1 VEFEF
6 DEDQLLLR
14 QSVRETLAKT
24 SALPSDELWATYTA
38 LGWLEAPPVELA
50 IVLDELGYVAD
61 PTPFLAT
68 ATWFAPLA
76 GRLPEGSGTGVFD
89 GAGRFVL
96 DADRADEVA
105 LLTGDGVVVVSGAEV
120 TAERVDTF
128 DLRLHVAHLTSG
140 DPGGGP
146 VTSVGPGGVPLVA
159 GVPDLALMGLAVT
172 TVGACR
178 RILDLVVAHVKQ
190 RHQFGAAIGSFQ
202 AVKHKAADMYLAI
215 ERARVLAYY
224 AALTI
229 AEDDPGR
236 HRAAVMAKAA
246 AGECQEVVYRN
257 GTQLFGAM
265 GFTWENE
272 LHVYLKRAVAANLL
286 LGSATVQ
293 RKALLAMEVA
303 ALCGS
308 ALTPRSRSSG
318 PSSPRSSTS
327 TCRPPPRPAN
337 GRGRA
342 RTSPSGRAAGSGR
355 CSTRAGC
362 CPVSRPSTAVAT
374 PPSSRCSPIRKS
386 CRGGGST
393 TASTRRVSASS
404 ARRC

>member
-14 QSVRETLAKT
+14 RSVRETLAKT
-24 SALPSDELWATYTA
+24 SALPEDELWATYTA

-120 TAERVDTF
+120 TAERLDTF
-128 DLRLHVAHLTSG
+128 DLRLHVAHVTWG

-146 VTSVGPGGVPLVA
+146 VASVGPGGVPLVA
-159 GVPDLALMGLAVT
+159 GIPDLALMGLAVT
-172 TVGACR
+172 AVGACR

-190 RHQFGAAIGSFQ
+190 RHQFGVPI
-202 AVKHKAADMYLAI
+202 
-215 ERARVLAYY
+215 LAYY

-286 LGSATVQ
+286 LGSATAA
-293 RKALLAMEVA
+293 RKALLEMEAA
-303 ALCGS
+303 AL
-308 ALTPRSRSSG
+308 
-318 PSSPRSSTS
+318 
-327 TCRPPPRPAN
+327 
-337 GRGRA
+337 
-342 RTSPSGRAAGSGR
+342 
-355 CSTRAGC
+355 
-362 CPVSRPSTAVAT
+362 
-374 PPSSRCSPIRKS
+374 
-386 CRGGGST
+386 
-393 TASTRRVSASS
+393 
-404 ARRC
+404 

>member
-14 QSVRETLAKT
+14 QSVRETLART
-24 SALPSDELWATYTA
+24 SALPENELWATYTA

-76 GRLPEGSGTGVFD
+76 GRLPVGSGTGVFD
-89 GAGRFVL
+89 GDGRFVL
-96 DADRADEVA
+96 DGDRADEVA
-105 LLTGDGVVVVSGAEV
+105 LLTGDGVVVVSGAEL
-120 TAERVDTF
+120 TAERLDTF
-128 DLRLHVAHLTSG
+128 DLRLHVAHVTSG
-140 DPGGGP
+140 DPGGAP
-146 VTSVGPGGVPLVA
+146 VASVGPGGVRLVA
-159 GVPDLALMGLAVT
+159 GIPDLALMGLAVT
-172 TVGACR
+172 SVGACR

-190 RHQFGAAIGSFQ
+190 RHQFGAPIGSFQ

-286 LGSATVQ
+286 LGSATAA
-293 RKALLAMEVA
+293 RKALLEMEAA
-303 ALCGS
+303 AL
-308 ALTPRSRSSG
+308 
-318 PSSPRSSTS
+318 
-327 TCRPPPRPAN
+327 
-337 GRGRA
+337 
-342 RTSPSGRAAGSGR
+342 
-355 CSTRAGC
+355 
-362 CPVSRPSTAVAT
+362 
-374 PPSSRCSPIRKS
+374 
-386 CRGGGST
+386 
-393 TASTRRVSASS
+393 
-404 ARRC
+404 

>member
-6 DEDQLLLR
+6 DEDQLQLR
-14 QSVRETLAKT
+14 QAVRETLAKIR
-24 SALPSDELWATYTA
+24 ALPEAELWPTYIG

-105 LLTGDGVVVVSGAEV
+105 LLTGDGIVVLSGAEV
-120 TAERVDTF
+120 TAERLDTF
-128 DLRLHVAHLTSG
+128 DLRLHVAH
-140 DPGGGP
+140 
-146 VTSVGPGGVPLVA
+146 VTSAGPGCADLIP

-190 RHQFGAAIGSFQ
+190 RHQFGVPIGSFQ

-229 AEDDPGR
+229 AEDDPRR

-286 LGSATVQ
+286 LGSAALQ

-303 ALCGS
+303 AL
-308 ALTPRSRSSG
+308 
-318 PSSPRSSTS
+318 
-327 TCRPPPRPAN
+327 
-337 GRGRA
+337 
-342 RTSPSGRAAGSGR
+342 
-355 CSTRAGC
+355 
-362 CPVSRPSTAVAT
+362 
-374 PPSSRCSPIRKS
+374 
-386 CRGGGST
+386 
-393 TASTRRVSASS
+393 
-404 ARRC
+404 

>member
-24 SALPSDELWATYTA
+24 SALPEHELWATYTA

-76 GRLPEGSGTGVFD
+76 GRLPAGSGTGVFD

-120 TAERVDTF
+120 TAERLDTF
-128 DLRLHVAHLTSG
+128 DLRLHVAHVTG

-146 VTSVGPGGVPLVA
+146 AASAGPGGVHLVA
-159 GVPDLALMGLAVT
+159 GIPDLALMGLAVT
-172 TVGACR
+172 AVGACR
-178 RILDLVVAHVKQ
+178 RVLDLVVAHVKQ
-190 RHQFGAAIGSFQ
+190 RHQFGVPIGSFQ

-286 LGSATVQ
+286 LGSATAA
-293 RKALLAMEVA
+293 RKALLEMEAA
-303 ALCGS
+303 AL
-308 ALTPRSRSSG
+308 
-318 PSSPRSSTS
+318 
-327 TCRPPPRPAN
+327 
-337 GRGRA
+337 
-342 RTSPSGRAAGSGR
+342 
-355 CSTRAGC
+355 
-362 CPVSRPSTAVAT
+362 
-374 PPSSRCSPIRKS
+374 
-386 CRGGGST
+386 
-393 TASTRRVSASS
+393 
-404 ARRC
+404 

>member
-6 DEDQLLLR
+6 DQDQLLLR

-24 SALPSDELWATYTA
+24 GALPADELWATYTA

-76 GRLPEGSGTGVFD
+76 GRLPAGSGTGVFD

-120 TAERVDTF
+120 TAERLDTF
-128 DLRLHVAHLTSG
+128 DLRLHVAHVTL
-140 DPGGGP
+140 GGPDGAP
-146 VTSVGPGGVPLVA
+146 VTSAGPA
-159 GVPDLALMGLAVT
+159 GVDLAAGIPDLALMGLAVT

-190 RHQFGAAIGSFQ
+190 RHQFGVPIGSFQ
-202 AVKHKAADMYLAI
+202 AVKHKAADMYVAI

-224 AALTI
+224 SALTI
-229 AEDDPGR
+229 AEDDPRR
-236 HRAAVMAKAA
+236 HRAALMAKAA

-265 GFTWENE
+265 GFTWEND

-286 LGSATVQ
+286 LGSASVH
-293 RKALLAMEVA
+293 RKALLAMEVT
-303 ALCGS
+303 AL
-308 ALTPRSRSSG
+308 
-318 PSSPRSSTS
+318 
-327 TCRPPPRPAN
+327 
-337 GRGRA
+337 
-342 RTSPSGRAAGSGR
+342 
-355 CSTRAGC
+355 
-362 CPVSRPSTAVAT
+362 
-374 PPSSRCSPIRKS
+374 
-386 CRGGGST
+386 
-393 TASTRRVSASS
+393 
-404 ARRC
+404 

>member
-14 QSVRETLAKT
+14 RSVRETLAKT
-24 SALPSDELWATYTA
+24 SALPEDELWATYTA

-105 LLTGDGVVVVSGAEV
+105 LLTGDGVVVVNGAEV
-120 TAERVDTF
+120 TAERLDTF
-128 DLRLHVAHLTSG
+128 DLRLHVAHVTWG

-146 VTSVGPGGVPLVA
+146 VASVGPGGVPLVA
-159 GVPDLALMGLAVT
+159 GIPDLALMGLAVT
-172 TVGACR
+172 AVGACR

-190 RHQFGAAIGSFQ
+190 RHQFGVPI
-202 AVKHKAADMYLAI
+202 
-215 ERARVLAYY
+215 LAYY

-286 LGSATVQ
+286 LGSATAA
-293 RKALLAMEVA
+293 RKALLEMEAA
-303 ALCGS
+303 AL
-308 ALTPRSRSSG
+308 
-318 PSSPRSSTS
+318 
-327 TCRPPPRPAN
+327 
-337 GRGRA
+337 
-342 RTSPSGRAAGSGR
+342 
-355 CSTRAGC
+355 
-362 CPVSRPSTAVAT
+362 
-374 PPSSRCSPIRKS
+374 
-386 CRGGGST
+386 
-393 TASTRRVSASS
+393 
-404 ARRC
+404 